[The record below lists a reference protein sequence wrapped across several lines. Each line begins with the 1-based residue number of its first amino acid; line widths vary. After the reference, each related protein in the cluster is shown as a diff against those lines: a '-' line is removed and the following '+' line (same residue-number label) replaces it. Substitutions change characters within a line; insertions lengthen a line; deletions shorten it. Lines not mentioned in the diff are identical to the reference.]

1 MVMKNKT
8 FLIKNSKLLK
18 LTFYQTAVGGESMY
32 KKPLKKKSC
41 FNLNLFD
48 SKFMLNQCNAGKRK
62 IERS

>member
-32 KKPLKKKSC
+32 KKPLKK
-41 FNLNLFD
+41 NLVL
-48 SKFMLNQCNAGKRK
+48 
-62 IERS
+62 I